1 MNHEEAVKKAEE
13 IVWVDYN
20 LGDIYYQ
27 CAIRNIPICGKNKK
41 PRKRSDL
48 ETELINAIT
57 KELEK

>member
-1 MNHEEAVKKAEE
+1 MTHEEAVKKAEE
-13 IVWVDYN
+13 LVWVDLN

-27 CAIRNIPICGKNKK
+27 CAVRKIPLHTKSGKLRN
-41 PRKRSDL
+41 RTDL